1 MSSENENMEYLET
14 PEDLEDSED
23 LEDPEDEDPDDW
35 DDPEDWDEEDEREDR
50 RIRRGYTLLIIILVL
65 LLAFGIYMILHKTK
79 SGENPL
85 PIAAETT
92 EAATLPETEPAET
105 APAADP
111 ASEADTTEDA
121 AEETTEE
128 TTEEPETTEDVLPVN
143 TSPSGNIVANVQQL
157 YVRINHTRRIVLQ
170 LSGGLKQS
178 DICWS
183 TDDPNVIDLV
193 AGEVTGLQQGTC
205 MVTASYGDDSIHIPV
220 TVRELRVEKGIT
232 YVDGLLVVNKSYSL
246 PPDYDPGLLPIT
258 EEAFEA
264 LSEDAA
270 KEGYDIYIGSP
281 YRSYQFQEKVYNSMV
296 SGYGKEYADAL
307 SARPGHS
314 EHQSGYT
321 IDCNSIDNNFAE
333 TPAGQWLAAHAH
345 EYGFI
350 IRYPKGKEDI
360 TGYAYESWHIRY
372 VGIEHATNMYEQ
384 GLTLEEY
391 LDVTSVYDD
400 TEGNETPVVDVPE
413 E

>member
-1 MSSENENMEYLET
+1 MSPENENLDYL
-14 PEDLEDSED
+14 
-23 LEDPEDEDPDDW
+23 DDQ
-35 DDPEDWDEEDEREDR
+35 EDWDEEDEREER
-50 RIRRGYTLLIIILVL
+50 KLRRGYTFFIILLCL
-65 LLAFGIYMILHKTK
+65 LLVFGVLMILQK
-79 SGENPL
+79 SKNPDHS
-85 PIAAETT
+85 PVIAAETT
-92 EAATLPETEPAET
+92 ESASLPETEPAET
-105 APAADP
+105 ALP
-111 ASEADTTEDA
+111 SETAEEPDTTEA
-121 AEETTEE
+121 ATEPETEPLTEETTEE
-128 TTEEPETTEDVLPVN
+128 TTENVIPVN
-143 TSPSGNIVANVQQL
+143 ASPSGNIAANVQQL
-157 YVRINHTRRIVLQ
+157 YVRINHTQRILLR

-178 DICWS
+178 DIRWS
-183 TDDPNVIDLV
+183 TDNPDVIDLV
-193 AGEVTGLQQGTC
+193 AGEVTGLQKGTAT
-205 MVTASYGDDSIHIPV
+205 VTASYGTDQITIPV
-220 TVRELRVEKGIT
+220 TVRELTVEKGIT
-232 YVDGLLVVNKSYSL
+232 YVDGMLVVNKSYSL

-258 EEAFEA
+258 EEAFDA

-270 KEGYDIYIGSP
+270 LEGYDIFIGSP

-321 IDCNSIDNNFAE
+321 IDCNTIDNTFAD
-333 TPAGQWLAAHAH
+333 TPAGQWLAEHAH

-350 IRYPKGKEDI
+350 IRYPKGKENI

-400 TEGNETPVVDVPE
+400 ADEEEAPVVDVPE
-413 E
+413 DAYVPEE